1 MSLDLPQYDGAYA
14 EVIGDPIAQSLSPL
28 IHGFWLEKLDI
39 KAAYHKQHVRPE
51 ELTEYIAARSKDPHW
66 RGSNVTLPH
75 KLAVLDHVADP
86 GNVRGSIGAANTIFR
101 TDNDSGAGALG
112 ATNTDAGGF
121 YTPLSASDL
130 SGRHAVIL
138 GAGGAAR
145 AVLFAL
151 KQIDIGRITLMV
163 RSPLKALGLL
173 GQFGL
178 AGDVIAMDAPLPA
191 ADLLVNASPL
201 GMKGYEGALDLDVT
215 RLDLTRLGEGAI
227 VYDLVYNPLDTPL
240 LKAARMAG
248 LETIDGLTMLIGQAA
263 IAFELFFG
271 QPVPED
277 AQSAA
282 DLRMLLLDALG
293 QKS

>member
-1 MSLDLPQYDGAYA
+1 MTIDLPQYNGPYA
-14 EVIGDPIAQSLSPL
+14 EVIGDPIAQSLSPM
-28 IHGFWLEKLDI
+28 IHGYWLERLGI
-39 KAAYHKQHVRPE
+39 KAHYYKQHVRPE
-51 ELTEYIAARSKDPHW
+51 ELADYLAVRAKDPHW
-66 RGSNVTLPH
+66 RGCNVTIPH
-75 KLAVLDHVADP
+75 KLAILDHVADP
-86 GNVRGSIGAANTIFR
+86 GNVRHSIGAANTIFR
-101 TDNDSGAGALG
+101 LDDGSLG

-151 KQIDIGRITLMV
+151 RQVDIGHVTLMV
-163 RSPLKALGLL
+163 RAPLKALGLL

-178 AGDVIAMDAPLPA
+178 TGDVITMDAPLPT

-201 GMKGYEGALDLDVT
+201 GMKGYDGALDLD
-215 RLDLTRLGEGAI
+215 LARLGRGAL
-227 VYDLVYNPLDTPL
+227 VYDLVYNPLETPL
-240 LKAARMAG
+240 LKAARNAG
-248 LETIDGLTMLIGQAA
+248 LETLDGLTMLIGQAA

-277 AQSAA
+277 ADSAA
-282 DLRMLLLDALG
+282 QLRSRLLNALG
-293 QKS
+293 QKA

>member
-1 MSLDLPQYDGAYA
+1 MTNQAATKTGPYA

-28 IHGFWLEKLDI
+28 IHGHWLEALG
-39 KAAYHKQHVRPE
+39 
-51 ELTEYIAARSKDPHW
+51 IAADYRAKHVTPDQLQGYLEARKEDPNW
-66 RGSNVTLPH
+66 RGCNVTLPH
-75 KLAVLDHVADP
+75 KLAILDHVADP
-86 GNVRGSIGAANTIFR
+86 GDVRSAIGAANTIFR
-101 TDNDSGAGALG
+101 LEDDGLG

-121 YTPLSASDL
+121 YTPLSATDL
-130 SGRHAVIL
+130 SGRHAIIL

-151 KQIDIGRITLMV
+151 KQVDIGKVTLLA

-178 AGDVIAMDAPLPA
+178 SGDVLPMDAPLPA

-201 GMKGYEGALDLDVT
+201 GMKGFDGNLDLD
-215 RLDLTRLGEGAI
+215 LSKLAPDSI
-227 VYDLVYNPLDTPL
+227 VYDLVYNPLETPL
-240 LKAARMAG
+240 LGAARQAQ

-271 QPVPED
+271 QPVPDD
-277 AQSAA
+277 AAIAQALRKKLLAA
-282 DLRMLLLDALG
+282 LD

>member
-1 MSLDLPQYDGAYA
+1 MTSVSDGNAHPYARPYA
-14 EVIGDPIAQSLSPL
+14 EVIGDPIAQSLSPV
-28 IHGFWLEKLDI
+28 IHGFWLKQLSID
-39 KAAYHKQHVRPE
+39 ADYRAQHVTPNA
-51 ELTEYIAARSKDPHW
+51 LGAYIAQRQQDGHW
-66 RGSNVTLPH
+66 RGCNITLPH
-75 KLAVLDHVADP
+75 KLAILDHAADP
-86 GNVRGSIGAANTIFR
+86 GDVRGSIGAANTVFR
-101 TDNDSGAGALG
+101 GDNGVLA

-130 SGRHAVIL
+130 TGRHAVIL

-151 KQIDIGRITLMV
+151 KQMGIGRVTLMV

-178 AGDVIAMDAPLPA
+178 SGDVIAMDAPLPA

-201 GMKGYEGALDLDVT
+201 GMKGYEGAPNADMTQIDVA
-215 RLDLTRLGEGAI
+215 RLDAGAI
-227 VYDLVYNPLDTPL
+227 VYDLVYNPLETPL

-271 QPVPED
+271 QPAPDD
-277 AQSAA
+277 ADSAA
-282 DLRMLLLDALG
+282 RLRALLLDALG
-293 QKS
+293 QKA

>member
-1 MSLDLPQYDGAYA
+1 MTNQTATKTGPYA

-28 IHGFWLEKLDI
+28 IHGHWLEALG
-39 KAAYHKQHVRPE
+39 
-51 ELTEYIAARSKDPHW
+51 IAADYRAKHVTPDQLQGYLEARKEDPNW
-66 RGSNVTLPH
+66 RGCNVTLPH
-75 KLAVLDHVADP
+75 KLAILDHVADP
-86 GNVRGSIGAANTIFR
+86 GDVRSAIGAANTIFR
-101 TDNDSGAGALG
+101 LEDDSLG

-121 YTPLSASDL
+121 YTPLSATDL
-130 SGRHAVIL
+130 SGRHAIIL

-151 KQIDIGRITLMV
+151 RQVDIGKVTLLV

-178 AGDVIAMDAPLPA
+178 SGDVLPMDAPLPA

-201 GMKGYEGALDLDVT
+201 GMKGFDGSLDLD
-215 RLDLTRLGEGAI
+215 LSKLAPDAI
-227 VYDLVYNPLDTPL
+227 VYDLVYNPLETPL
-240 LKAARMAG
+240 LRAARQAQ

-271 QPVPED
+271 QPVPDD
-277 AQSAA
+277 AAIAQALRKKLLAA
-282 DLRMLLLDALG
+282 LD